1 MKPSARAVHFRGPSG
16 RSVMRWGGVLFL
28 LGLRLL
34 WLSAYPLNSD
44 EPQHAH
50 VAWSLAQGAMA
61 YRDVF
66 DNHGPL
72 FSTMYAAL
80 LQVVGE
86 RPDILWWLRLA
97 VVPWY
102 LLALVAT
109 WSIARRLHP
118 RGVADATVLLVGLFP
133 IVFLKSGEFRTD
145 DAWAALWLSGL
156 AVAVLVRGR
165 ASGWFCSG
173 LLFGAALS
181 VSQKTLP
188 LAIVALASAAA
199 IWLPSWWQHRRL
211 ASVNAFALLAGAL
224 VIPGAFV
231 LWLVLQ
237 HDAAPAWYDIVAY
250 NMAPTGHAEPH
261 WRLVGYLVLAM
272 AMIGGTIVHARRVD
286 ALARWRVFFAVHAL
300 LFMLLIWFVWPL
312 PTEQDF
318 LPVVPTA
325 MLCVVGFV
333 ARSSVLPP
341 RGTVVFVAVIA
352 AAELSL
358 LIVHAPPWRN
368 TLAADEAQL
377 RVVLDCTISS
387 DTLMDAKSG
396 DIFRRRP
403 YYLVIESLARERFE
417 SGRLPDDIAGWLVAN
432 HTMAAIDGRYPPA
445 AQAFIARNYRLGT
458 AGVRMAGLVLP
469 ATSSRQRFT
478 LALAGDYVVTD
489 GQREVPVSI
498 DAKPDSTARW
508 LLAAGPHTLDAT
520 GKPLLIV
527 WRQAWDCGWRPLAR
541 S

>member
-1 MKPSARAVHFRGPSG
+1 
-16 RSVMRWGGVLFL
+16 MRLGGLLVLI
-28 LGLRLL
+28 GLRLL

-50 VAWSLAQGAMA
+50 VAWSLSQGAMV

-72 FSTMYAAL
+72 FSTMYASL
-80 LQVVGE
+80 LGFLGE
-86 RPDILWWLRLA
+86 RADILWWLRMA

-102 LLALVAT
+102 VLVLVAT
-109 WSIARRLHP
+109 WVIARRLHSH
-118 RGVADATVLLVGLFP
+118 GIADAAVLLVGLYP
-133 IVFLKSGEFRTD
+133 LVFLKAGEFRTD
-145 DAWAALWLSGL
+145 DAWAALWLSGMAVTVL
-156 AVAVLVRGR
+156 ARGR
-165 ASGWFCSG
+165 GVGWFCGG
-173 LLFGAALS
+173 LLIGAALS

-188 LAIVALASAAA
+188 LAIVALAAAA
-199 IWLPSWWQHRRL
+199 AVWPHWWWEHRRL
-211 ASVNAFALLAGAL
+211 ASVNTLAVLAGAF
-224 VIPGAFV
+224 VVPAAFV

-237 HDAAPAWYDIVAY
+237 HDTAPAWYDIVSY
-250 NMAPTGHAEPH
+250 NMAPTGAAESRR
-261 WRLVGYLVLAM
+261 RLVLYLVLAI
-272 AMIGGTIVHARRVD
+272 AIVAGASFYARRAD
-286 ALARWRVFFAVHAL
+286 ALGRWRAFFAVHAL

-325 MLCVVGFV
+325 MLCLVGFV
-333 ARSSVLPP
+333 ARSGVLPP
-341 RGTVVFVAVIA
+341 RRHAVFVAVVA
-352 AAELSL
+352 VTELSVV
-358 LIVHAPPWRN
+358 IAHAPPWRD
-368 TLAADEAQL
+368 TLAAEEAQL
-377 RVVLDCTISS
+377 RVVIDCTNPA

-396 DIFRRRP
+396 GIFRRRP
-403 YYLVIESLARERFE
+403 YYPVIESLARERFG
-417 SGRLPDDIAGWLVAN
+417 SGRVRDDIAAWLIAN
-432 HTMAAIDGRYPPA
+432 HTMVAIDGRYPPA

-469 ATSSRQRFT
+469 ATTSQQRFT

-498 DAKPDSTARW
+498 DGKPDSTARW

-527 WRQAWDCGWRPLAR
+527 WRQAWDCGWRPLALP
-541 S
+541 